1 MKALR
6 LFALALLATS
16 PVLAQIPAAT
26 ATTTKPNILGEQKT
40 VMRDSSGGVTGNA
53 TTAKPNVLGEQKTV
67 IRDASGRVTG
77 TATTAKR
84 NILGEQQTMRAK
96 KQITK

>member
-1 MKALR
+1 
-6 LFALALLATS
+6 
-16 PVLAQIPAAT
+16 
-26 ATTTKPNILGEQKT
+26 
-40 VMRDSSGGVTGNA
+40 MRDSSGRVTGNA
-53 TTAKPNVLGEQKTV
+53 TTAKANVLGEQKTV